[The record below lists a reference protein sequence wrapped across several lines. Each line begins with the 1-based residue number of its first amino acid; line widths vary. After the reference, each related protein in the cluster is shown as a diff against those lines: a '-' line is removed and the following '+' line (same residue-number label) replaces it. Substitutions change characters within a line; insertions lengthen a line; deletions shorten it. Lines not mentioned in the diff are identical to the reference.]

1 MGQQQLLLIVLGVII
16 VGIAVVAGLNI
27 FQQSAFESNR
37 DAVILDLNQIAQKAQ
52 QYVRKP
58 ASMGGPASG
67 DFTGVTLSTLGIAAS
82 NENGSFAISGT
93 PGANLVIDG
102 TLKEDGDG
110 DGTYAVYTITI
121 PPFGTPT
128 LVMSTGD

>member
-27 FQQSAFESNR
+27 FNQSAFESNR

-52 QYVRKP
+52 QYLRKP
-58 ASMGGPASG
+58 ASMGGPTTG
-67 DFTGVTLSTLGIAAS
+67 DFTGVTLATLGVNPT

-93 PGANLVIDG
+93 PGATLVVTG

-110 DGTYAVYTITI
+110 DGTLAVYSITI
-121 PPFGTPT
+121 PTVGTPT
-128 LVMSTGD
+128 LATVTAD